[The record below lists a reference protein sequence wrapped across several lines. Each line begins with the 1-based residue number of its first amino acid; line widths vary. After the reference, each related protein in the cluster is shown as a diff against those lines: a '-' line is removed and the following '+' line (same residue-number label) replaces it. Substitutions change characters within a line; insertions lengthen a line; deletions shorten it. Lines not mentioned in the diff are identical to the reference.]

1 MLALALVAA
10 LLGADEP
17 RLPIN
22 IKLSPRLAAIV
33 ADALRESPTLREQ
46 CERIGRIRRVRVYID
61 LDAPDEPTA
70 PLLSRAHTN
79 IKRYQFGAITAA
91 IHLWS
96 TRDVVELLAHELE
109 HVSEYAEG
117 INYHAESAR
126 SPDTVWATGPDTF
139 ETARAVLVGKLVAAE
154 IAGRRPTSG
163 QARRD

>member
-22 IKLSPRLAAIV
+22 IRLSPRLAAIV
-33 ADALRESPTLREQ
+33 ADALRASPTLREQ
-46 CERIGRIRRVRVYID
+46 CERIGRIKRLRVHID
-61 LDAPDEPTA
+61 LDAQDEPSGA
-70 PLLSRAHTN
+70 LMSRAHTN

-109 HVSEYAEG
+109 HVSEFAEG
-117 INYHAESAR
+117 INYKAESVR
-126 SPDTVWATGPDTF
+126 SPDTVWATGPGTF
-139 ETARAVLVGKLVAAE
+139 ETARAVFTGRLVAAE
-154 IAGRRPTSG
+154 IAGGRPPSR